1 MNKYK
6 NLAFN
11 TVIFAIGTFGSK
23 ILTIL
28 LTRLYTTHMGS
39 DVFGN
44 KELIEASA
52 TFMIPVFS
60 FSMADAILRFGLDKE
75 YDKRK
80 VLSTSIVIQAAGLLV
95 MALFSPLFSLIP
107 FIKGYTPWLI
117 LYVCTSVFR
126 LTCSN
131 FIRSRGFVKLF
142 AFDGMLATLSLFLF
156 NYIFI
161 GKLEL
166 GIKGF
171 MIAMILSDFCSGMF
185 LWNIAGLKK
194 FFRLSYADPNM
205 IRIMVRFSLPLIPTA
220 IMWTITG
227 FSDRILI
234 KYIGGPTGET
244 GDAATGLY
252 AAAAKIPNL
261 ISMVSTI
268 FFQAWNM
275 SAITE
280 HGNKGE
286 GKFYETVFSAYQSI
300 MYIASAGLILLVQPV
315 SMVILNVNN
324 HPEYAKAYLYT
335 PVLVLAVL
343 MMCFNLFFSSIYTAS
358 RHTKNSFYTSLV
370 SMLLNV
376 ILNVILIKKFGVHGA
391 VAASF
396 ISYIACYIIRVID
409 ARRYIYFKV
418 DHTKTI
424 MNLSILLG
432 TSLIAIKQP
441 RYYIFMQ
448 IGITIFIISANFP
461 ELIATIRKILK
472 R

>member
-11 TVIFAIGTFGSK
+11 TVVFAIGTFGSK

-28 LTRLYTTHMGS
+28 LTRLYTTHMGADILGS
-39 DVFGN
+39 

-75 YDKRK
+75 YDKCK
-80 VLSTSIVIQAAGLLV
+80 VFSTSVAVQAFGLLI
-95 MALFSPLFSLIP
+95 MLMLSPLFSLLP
-107 FIKGYTPWLI
+107 FIKGYTPWLM
-117 LYVCTSVFR
+117 LYVSTSVFR

-142 AFDGMLATLSLFLF
+142 AFDGMLATCTLFLF
-156 NYIFI
+156 NFIFI
-161 GKLEL
+161 GKLNL

-171 MIAMILSDFCSGMF
+171 MIAMILSDFCSGVF
-185 LWNIAGLKK
+185 LCIIANIGK
-194 FFRLSYADPNM
+194 FFRISAIDKK
-205 IRIMVRFSLPLIPTA
+205 MVKLMVGFSLPLIPTA

-227 FSDRILI
+227 FSDRLII
-234 KYIGGPTGET
+234 KYTDGPAGES
-244 GDAATGLY
+244 GDVAAGLY
-252 AAAAKIPNL
+252 TAAAKVPNL

-280 HGNKGE
+280 HGNTGE

-300 MYIASAGLILLVQPV
+300 MYIASAGLILLVQPI
-315 SMVILNVNN
+315 SKIIINVNV
-324 HPEYAKAYLYT
+324 HPEYSRAYLYT

-343 MMCFNLFFSSIYTAS
+343 LMCFNLFFSSIYTAS
-358 RHTKNSFYTSLV
+358 QHTKNSFYTSLV
-370 SMLLNV
+370 SM
-376 ILNVILIKKFGVHGA
+376 ILNVALNIILIKHFGVHGA

-396 ISYIACYIIRVID
+396 VSYVACYIIRVID

-418 DHTKTI
+418 DHIKTI
-424 MNLSILLG
+424 VNLAILLG
-432 TSLIAIKQP
+432 MSIIAVKQP
-441 RYYIFMQ
+441 NHYAVIQVVITLFM
-448 IGITIFIISANFP
+448 IAANFP
-461 ELIATIRKILK
+461 ELMSTVKKILK